1 MTPNHSEV
9 THALV
14 NSFPHQNE
22 VSLAGPFELQKSL
35 QFTF

>member
-9 THALV
+9 MHALV
-14 NSFPHQNE
+14 NSFPRQNE
-22 VSLAGPFELQKSL
+22 VSLAGPFELQKAL